1 MKEKR
6 KVPVRDTIKLLW
18 AMDRKFPVIV
28 ILQGGLNALL
38 FYLPVILVARIL
50 DLLVYRENSADPV
63 SIAVVGLVGIW
74 ILKGVKALLEK
85 EMKTRSYQI
94 AMRFETLVPVNTLN
108 ISFSDLESDYA
119 KEMRARILADRSWGS
134 GFFGVADK
142 FCNLCNS
149 GFELLGSVIML
160 IPLAMQVSGSA
171 AGKVAAALLFN
182 IGLAVVGAS
191 VYAKWYQKKE
201 SAAMNQ
207 MTQAEKNSRFW
218 YMDEGGSGAIG
229 AQSLKDIFMYRAK
242 KMIQKTIDI
251 EREGV
256 RKNVFTIARINS
268 AGGLGTGMI
277 QGILLCVS
285 YYCVLALAIAGTIT
299 VGMVLRYA
307 QAIFQACMSV
317 SASIRLAGE
326 FRTDV
331 GRIASTLEYLNLE
344 AEKTKGD
351 SFTEMTKGVIEFR
364 NISFRYPGTKE
375 LVLDHVSLKIEPS
388 EKIAVVGKNGSGKT
402 TLVKLLCRLYEP
414 EEGEILWNGKNIR
427 EYDLRE
433 WQKIFA
439 IVFQDYSLLSL
450 TLGQNVAASVQY
462 EAERAKEVLQLA
474 GFGERLNKLKKGLE
488 TVVYPEYEQDGV
500 SFSGGEEQKIAIAR
514 AIYKGGQICIL
525 DEPTA
530 ALDPVSESRVY
541 ESFDEIVK
549 GKTAVYIS
557 HRLSSCKFSDRIFVL
572 DNGKIAESG
581 THEALLSKNGLYAQL
596 WQELSCIDQPIAAC
610 AGIYGSDYKN
620 NIATCPWEKR

>member
-38 FYLPVILVARIL
+38 FYLPVLLVARIL
-50 DLLVYRENSADPV
+50 DLLVYRENSADPI

-74 ILKGVKALLEK
+74 LLKGVKALLEK

-207 MTQAEKNSRFW
+207 MTQAEKDSRFW

-242 KMIQKTIDI
+242 KMIQKTIDT

-364 NISFRYPGTKE
+364 NVSFRYPGTKE

-450 TLGQNVAASVQY
+450 TLGQNVAASEQY
-462 EAERAKEVLQLA
+462 EVERAKEVLQLA

-581 THEALLSKNGLYAQL
+581 THEALLSQNGLYAQL
-596 WQELSCIDQPIAAC
+596 WQAQAQ
-610 AGIYGSDYKN
+610 YYKV
-620 NIATCPWEKR
+620 

>member
-38 FYLPVILVARIL
+38 FYLPVLLVARIL

-74 ILKGVKALLEK
+74 LLKGVKALLEK

-207 MTQAEKNSRFW
+207 MTQAEKDSRFW

-242 KMIQKTIDI
+242 KMIQKTIDT

-364 NISFRYPGTKE
+364 NVSFRYPGTKE
-375 LVLDHVSLKIEPS
+375 LVLDHVSLKIEPP

-427 EYDLRE
+427 EYDLKE

-450 TLGQNVAASVQY
+450 TLGQNVAASEQY

-581 THEALLSKNGLYAQL
+581 THEALLSQNGLYAQL
-596 WQELSCIDQPIAAC
+596 WQAQAQ
-610 AGIYGSDYKN
+610 YYKV
-620 NIATCPWEKR
+620 

>member
-38 FYLPVILVARIL
+38 FYLPVLLVARIL
-50 DLLVYRENSADPV
+50 DLLVYRENSADPI

-74 ILKGVKALLEK
+74 LLKGVKALLEK

-94 AMRFETLVPVNTLN
+94 AMRFETLVTVNTLN

-160 IPLAMQVSGSA
+160 IPFAMQVSGSA

-207 MTQAEKNSRFW
+207 MTQAEKDSRFW

-242 KMIQKTIDI
+242 KMIQKTIDT

-256 RKNVFTIARINS
+256 RKNVFTIARINC

-364 NISFRYPGTKE
+364 NVSFRYPGTKE

-450 TLGQNVAASVQY
+450 TLWQNVAASEQY
-462 EAERAKEVLQLA
+462 EVERAKEVLQLA

-581 THEALLSKNGLYAQL
+581 THEALLSQNGLYAQL
-596 WQELSCIDQPIAAC
+596 WQAQAQ
-610 AGIYGSDYKN
+610 YYKV
-620 NIATCPWEKR
+620 

>member
-74 ILKGVKALLEK
+74 LLKGVKALLEK

-242 KMIQKTIDI
+242 KMIQKTIDT

-331 GRIASTLEYLNLE
+331 GRIASTLEYLNLK

-364 NISFRYPGTKE
+364 NVSFRYPGTKE

-581 THEALLSKNGLYAQL
+581 THEALLSQNGLYAQL
-596 WQELSCIDQPIAAC
+596 WQAQAQ
-610 AGIYGSDYKN
+610 YYKV
-620 NIATCPWEKR
+620 

>member
-38 FYLPVILVARIL
+38 FYLPVLLVARIL

-74 ILKGVKALLEK
+74 LLKGVKALLEK

-171 AGKVAAALLFN
+171 AGRVAAALLFN

-207 MTQAEKNSRFW
+207 MTQAEKDSRFW

-242 KMIQKTIDI
+242 KMIQKTIDT

-364 NISFRYPGTKE
+364 NVSFRYPGTKE

-450 TLGQNVAASVQY
+450 TLGQNVSASEQY
-462 EAERAKEVLQLA
+462 EAERAKEVMQLA

-596 WQELSCIDQPIAAC
+596 WQAQAQ
-610 AGIYGSDYKN
+610 YYKV
-620 NIATCPWEKR
+620 

>member
-38 FYLPVILVARIL
+38 FYLPVLLVARIL

-74 ILKGVKALLEK
+74 LLKGVKALLEK

-207 MTQAEKNSRFW
+207 MTQAEKDSRFW
-218 YMDEGGSGAIG
+218 YLDEGGSGAIG

-242 KMIQKTIDI
+242 KMIQKTINT

-364 NISFRYPGTKE
+364 NVSFRYPGTKE

-427 EYDLRE
+427 EYDLKE

-450 TLGQNVAASVQY
+450 TLGQNVAASEQY

-581 THEALLSKNGLYAQL
+581 THEALLSQNGLYAQL
-596 WQELSCIDQPIAAC
+596 WQAQAQ
-610 AGIYGSDYKN
+610 YYKV
-620 NIATCPWEKR
+620 

>member
-38 FYLPVILVARIL
+38 FYLPVLLVARIL

-74 ILKGVKALLEK
+74 LLKGVKALLEK

-242 KMIQKTIDI
+242 KMIQKTIDT

-364 NISFRYPGTKE
+364 NVSFRYPGTKE

-450 TLGQNVAASVQY
+450 TLGQNVAASEQY

-541 ESFDEIVK
+541 ESFNEIVK

-581 THEALLSKNGLYAQL
+581 THEALLSQNGLYAQL
-596 WQELSCIDQPIAAC
+596 WQAQAQ
-610 AGIYGSDYKN
+610 YYKV
-620 NIATCPWEKR
+620 

>member
-74 ILKGVKALLEK
+74 LLKGVKALLEK

-331 GRIASTLEYLNLE
+331 GRIASTLEYLNLK

-364 NISFRYPGTKE
+364 NVSFRYPGTKE

-581 THEALLSKNGLYAQL
+581 THEALLSQNGLYAQL
-596 WQELSCIDQPIAAC
+596 WQAQAH
-610 AGIYGSDYKN
+610 YYKV
-620 NIATCPWEKR
+620 

>member
-38 FYLPVILVARIL
+38 FYLPVLLVARIL

-74 ILKGVKALLEK
+74 LLKGVKALLEK

-207 MTQAEKNSRFW
+207 MTQAEKDSRFW

-242 KMIQKTIDI
+242 KMIQKTIDT

-317 SASIRLAGE
+317 SASVRLAGE

-364 NISFRYPGTKE
+364 NVSFRYPGTKE

-427 EYDLRE
+427 EYDLKE

-450 TLGQNVAASVQY
+450 TLGQNVAASEQY

-581 THEALLSKNGLYAQL
+581 THEALLSQNGLYAQL
-596 WQELSCIDQPIAAC
+596 WQAQAQ
-610 AGIYGSDYKN
+610 YYKV
-620 NIATCPWEKR
+620 

>member
-74 ILKGVKALLEK
+74 LLKGVKALLEK

-207 MTQAEKNSRFW
+207 MTQAEKDSRFW

-364 NISFRYPGTKE
+364 NVSFRYPGTKE

-596 WQELSCIDQPIAAC
+596 WQAQAQ
-610 AGIYGSDYKN
+610 YYKV
-620 NIATCPWEKR
+620 

>member
-256 RKNVFTIARINS
+256 RKNVFTIARING

-596 WQELSCIDQPIAAC
+596 WQAQAQ
-610 AGIYGSDYKN
+610 YYKV
-620 NIATCPWEKR
+620 

>member
-74 ILKGVKALLEK
+74 LLKGVKALLEK

-207 MTQAEKNSRFW
+207 MTQAEKDSRFW

-242 KMIQKTIDI
+242 KMIQKTVDT

-256 RKNVFTIARINS
+256 RKNVFTIARING

-364 NISFRYPGTKE
+364 NVSFRYPGTKE

-450 TLGQNVAASVQY
+450 TLGQNVAASEQY

-541 ESFDEIVK
+541 ESFDVIVK

-581 THEALLSKNGLYAQL
+581 THEALLSQNGLYAQL
-596 WQELSCIDQPIAAC
+596 WQAQAQ
-610 AGIYGSDYKN
+610 YYKV
-620 NIATCPWEKR
+620 

>member
-6 KVPVRDTIKLLW
+6 KVPVQDTIKLLW

-38 FYLPVILVARIL
+38 FYLPVLLVARIL

-74 ILKGVKALLEK
+74 LLKGVKALLEK

-171 AGKVAAALLFN
+171 AGRVAAALLFN

-207 MTQAEKNSRFW
+207 MTQAEKDSRFW

-242 KMIQKTIDI
+242 KMIQKTIDT

-364 NISFRYPGTKE
+364 NVSFRYPGTKE

-450 TLGQNVAASVQY
+450 TLGQNVAASEQY

-596 WQELSCIDQPIAAC
+596 WQAQAQ
-610 AGIYGSDYKN
+610 YYKV
-620 NIATCPWEKR
+620 

>member
-38 FYLPVILVARIL
+38 FYLPVLLVARIL

-74 ILKGVKALLEK
+74 LLKGVKALLEK

-242 KMIQKTIDI
+242 KMIQKTVDT

-364 NISFRYPGTKE
+364 NVSFRYPGTKE

-450 TLGQNVAASVQY
+450 TLGQNVAASEQY

-581 THEALLSKNGLYAQL
+581 THEALLSQNGLYAQL
-596 WQELSCIDQPIAAC
+596 WQAQAQ
-610 AGIYGSDYKN
+610 YYKV
-620 NIATCPWEKR
+620 

>member
-38 FYLPVILVARIL
+38 FYLPVLLVARIL

-74 ILKGVKALLEK
+74 LLKGVKALLEK

-171 AGKVAAALLFN
+171 AGRVAAALLFN

-242 KMIQKTIDI
+242 KMIQKTIDT

-364 NISFRYPGTKE
+364 NVSFRYPGTKE

-450 TLGQNVAASVQY
+450 TLGQNVAASEQY
-462 EAERAKEVLQLA
+462 EAERAKKVLQLA

-596 WQELSCIDQPIAAC
+596 WQAQAQ
-610 AGIYGSDYKN
+610 YYKV
-620 NIATCPWEKR
+620 

>member
-74 ILKGVKALLEK
+74 LLKGVKALLEK

-242 KMIQKTIDI
+242 KMIQKTIDT

-364 NISFRYPGTKE
+364 NVSFRYPGTKE

-450 TLGQNVAASVQY
+450 TLGQNVAASEQY
-462 EAERAKEVLQLA
+462 ETERAKEVLQLA

-572 DNGKIAESG
+572 DNGKIVESG

-596 WQELSCIDQPIAAC
+596 WQAQAQ
-610 AGIYGSDYKN
+610 YYKV
-620 NIATCPWEKR
+620 

>member
-38 FYLPVILVARIL
+38 FYLPVLLVARIL

-74 ILKGVKALLEK
+74 LLKGVKALLEK

-149 GFELLGSVIML
+149 GFELGSVIML

-229 AQSLKDIFMYRAK
+229 AQSLKDIFMYRVK
-242 KMIQKTIDI
+242 KMIQKTINT

-307 QAIFQACMSV
+307 QAIFQACMSI

-344 AEKTKGD
+344 AKKTKGD

-364 NISFRYPGTKE
+364 NVSFRYPGTKE

-427 EYDLRE
+427 EYDLKE

-450 TLGQNVAASVQY
+450 TLGQNVAASEQY

-581 THEALLSKNGLYAQL
+581 THEALLSQNGLYAQL
-596 WQELSCIDQPIAAC
+596 WQAQAQ
-610 AGIYGSDYKN
+610 YYKV
-620 NIATCPWEKR
+620 

>member
-38 FYLPVILVARIL
+38 FYLPVLLVARIL

-74 ILKGVKALLEK
+74 LLKGVKALLEK

-242 KMIQKTIDI
+242 KMIQKTIDT

-256 RKNVFTIARINS
+256 RENVFTIARINS

-364 NISFRYPGTKE
+364 NVSFRYPGTKE

-450 TLGQNVAASVQY
+450 TLGQNVAASEQY
-462 EAERAKEVLQLA
+462 EVERAKEVLQLA

-581 THEALLSKNGLYAQL
+581 THEALLSQNGLYAQL
-596 WQELSCIDQPIAAC
+596 WQAQAQ
-610 AGIYGSDYKN
+610 YYKV
-620 NIATCPWEKR
+620 

>member
-38 FYLPVILVARIL
+38 FYLPVFLVARIL

-74 ILKGVKALLEK
+74 LLKGVKALLEK

-207 MTQAEKNSRFW
+207 MTQAEKDSRFW

-242 KMIQKTIDI
+242 KMIQKTVDT

-351 SFTEMTKGVIEFR
+351 SFTEMKKGVIEFR
-364 NISFRYPGTKE
+364 NVSFRYPGTKE

-450 TLGQNVAASVQY
+450 TLGQNVAASEQY

-581 THEALLSKNGLYAQL
+581 THEALLSQNGLYAQL
-596 WQELSCIDQPIAAC
+596 WQAQAQ
-610 AGIYGSDYKN
+610 YYKV
-620 NIATCPWEKR
+620 

>member
-74 ILKGVKALLEK
+74 LLKGVKALLEK

-171 AGKVAAALLFN
+171 AGKIAAALLFN

-207 MTQAEKNSRFW
+207 MTQAEKDSRFW

-331 GRIASTLEYLNLE
+331 GRIASTLEYLNLK

-364 NISFRYPGTKE
+364 NVSFRYPGTKE

-581 THEALLSKNGLYAQL
+581 THEALLSQNGLYAQL
-596 WQELSCIDQPIAAC
+596 WQAQAQ
-610 AGIYGSDYKN
+610 YYKV
-620 NIATCPWEKR
+620 

>member
-218 YMDEGGSGAIG
+218 YMDEGGSGVIG

-596 WQELSCIDQPIAAC
+596 WQAQAQ
-610 AGIYGSDYKN
+610 YYKV
-620 NIATCPWEKR
+620 

>member
-38 FYLPVILVARIL
+38 FYLPVLLVARIL

-74 ILKGVKALLEK
+74 LLKGVKALLEK

-242 KMIQKTIDI
+242 KMIQKTIDT

-364 NISFRYPGTKE
+364 NVSFRYPGTKE

-572 DNGKIAESG
+572 DNGKIVESG

-596 WQELSCIDQPIAAC
+596 WQAQAQ
-610 AGIYGSDYKN
+610 YYKV
-620 NIATCPWEKR
+620 

>member
-38 FYLPVILVARIL
+38 FYLPVLLVARIL

-242 KMIQKTIDI
+242 KMIQKTIDT
-251 EREGV
+251 EWEGV

-364 NISFRYPGTKE
+364 NVSFRYPGTKE

-450 TLGQNVAASVQY
+450 TLGQNVAASEQY

-581 THEALLSKNGLYAQL
+581 THEALLSQNGLYAQL
-596 WQELSCIDQPIAAC
+596 WQAQAQ
-610 AGIYGSDYKN
+610 YYKV
-620 NIATCPWEKR
+620 

>member
-74 ILKGVKALLEK
+74 LLKGVKALLEK

-256 RKNVFTIARINS
+256 RENVFTIARINS

-364 NISFRYPGTKE
+364 NVSFRYPGTKE

-596 WQELSCIDQPIAAC
+596 WQAQAQ
-610 AGIYGSDYKN
+610 YYKV
-620 NIATCPWEKR
+620 

>member
-242 KMIQKTIDI
+242 KMIQKTIDT

-364 NISFRYPGTKE
+364 NVSFRYPGTKE

-450 TLGQNVAASVQY
+450 TLGQNVAASEQY

-596 WQELSCIDQPIAAC
+596 WQAQAQ
-610 AGIYGSDYKN
+610 YYKV
-620 NIATCPWEKR
+620 

>member
-38 FYLPVILVARIL
+38 FYLPVLLVARIL

-74 ILKGVKALLEK
+74 LLKGVKALLEK

-207 MTQAEKNSRFW
+207 MTQAEKDSRFW

-242 KMIQKTIDI
+242 KMIQKTIDT

-256 RKNVFTIARINS
+256 RENVFTIARINS

-364 NISFRYPGTKE
+364 NVSFRYPGTKE

-427 EYDLRE
+427 EYDLKE

-450 TLGQNVAASVQY
+450 TLGQNVAASEQY

-581 THEALLSKNGLYAQL
+581 THEALLSQNGLYAQL
-596 WQELSCIDQPIAAC
+596 WQAQAQ
-610 AGIYGSDYKN
+610 YYKV
-620 NIATCPWEKR
+620 

>member
-38 FYLPVILVARIL
+38 FYLPVLLVARIL

-74 ILKGVKALLEK
+74 LLKGVKALLEK

-229 AQSLKDIFMYRAK
+229 AQSLKEIFMYRAK
-242 KMIQKTIDI
+242 KMIQKTIDT

-256 RKNVFTIARINS
+256 RENVFTIARINS

-364 NISFRYPGTKE
+364 NVSFRYPGTKE

-450 TLGQNVAASVQY
+450 TLGQNVAASEQY

-596 WQELSCIDQPIAAC
+596 WQAQAQ
-610 AGIYGSDYKN
+610 YYKV
-620 NIATCPWEKR
+620 

>member
-450 TLGQNVAASVQY
+450 TLGQNVAASEQY
-462 EAERAKEVLQLA
+462 ETERAKEVLQLA

-596 WQELSCIDQPIAAC
+596 WQAQAQ
-610 AGIYGSDYKN
+610 YYKV
-620 NIATCPWEKR
+620 

>member
-38 FYLPVILVARIL
+38 FYLPVLLVARIL
-50 DLLVYRENSADPV
+50 DLLVYRENSAEPV

-74 ILKGVKALLEK
+74 LLKGVKALLEK

-242 KMIQKTIDI
+242 KMIQKTIDT

-364 NISFRYPGTKE
+364 NVSFRYPGTKE

-450 TLGQNVAASVQY
+450 TLGQNVAASEQY

-596 WQELSCIDQPIAAC
+596 WHAQAQ
-610 AGIYGSDYKN
+610 YYKV
-620 NIATCPWEKR
+620 

>member
-1 MKEKR
+1 
-6 KVPVRDTIKLLW
+6 
-18 AMDRKFPVIV
+18 MDRKFPVIV

-596 WQELSCIDQPIAAC
+596 WQAQAQYYNCLLYTSPSPRDC
-610 AGIYGSDYKN
+610 S
-620 NIATCPWEKR
+620 

>member
-38 FYLPVILVARIL
+38 FYLPVLLVARIL

-74 ILKGVKALLEK
+74 LLKGVKALLEK

-160 IPLAMQVSGSA
+160 IPLAMQVSVSA

-242 KMIQKTIDI
+242 KMIQKTINT

-268 AGGLGTGMI
+268 AGGIGTGMI

-364 NISFRYPGTKE
+364 NVSFRYPGTKE

-427 EYDLRE
+427 EYDLKE

-450 TLGQNVAASVQY
+450 TLGQNVAASEQY

-581 THEALLSKNGLYAQL
+581 THEALLSQNGLYAQL
-596 WQELSCIDQPIAAC
+596 WQAQAQ
-610 AGIYGSDYKN
+610 YYKV
-620 NIATCPWEKR
+620 

>member
-74 ILKGVKALLEK
+74 LLKGVKALLEK

-207 MTQAEKNSRFW
+207 MTQAEKDSRFW

-256 RKNVFTIARINS
+256 RKNVFTIARING

-581 THEALLSKNGLYAQL
+581 THEALLSQNGLYAQL
-596 WQELSCIDQPIAAC
+596 WQAQAQ
-610 AGIYGSDYKN
+610 YYKV
-620 NIATCPWEKR
+620 

>member
-38 FYLPVILVARIL
+38 FYLPVLLVARIL

-74 ILKGVKALLEK
+74 LLKGVKALLEK

-242 KMIQKTIDI
+242 KMIQKTIDT

-450 TLGQNVAASVQY
+450 TLGQNVAASEQY

-581 THEALLSKNGLYAQL
+581 THEALLSQNGLYAQL
-596 WQELSCIDQPIAAC
+596 WQAQAQ
-610 AGIYGSDYKN
+610 YYKV
-620 NIATCPWEKR
+620 

>member
-38 FYLPVILVARIL
+38 FYLPVLLVARIL

-74 ILKGVKALLEK
+74 LLKGVKALLGK

-242 KMIQKTIDI
+242 KMIQKTIDT

-364 NISFRYPGTKE
+364 NVSFRYPGTKE

-450 TLGQNVAASVQY
+450 TLGQNVAASEQY

-581 THEALLSKNGLYAQL
+581 THEALLSQNGLYAQL
-596 WQELSCIDQPIAAC
+596 WQAQAQ
-610 AGIYGSDYKN
+610 YYKV
-620 NIATCPWEKR
+620 

>member
-38 FYLPVILVARIL
+38 FYLPVLLVARIL

-74 ILKGVKALLEK
+74 LLKGVKALLEK

-242 KMIQKTIDI
+242 KMIQKTIDT

-256 RKNVFTIARINS
+256 RENVFTIARINS

-364 NISFRYPGTKE
+364 NVSFRYPGTKE

-450 TLGQNVAASVQY
+450 TLGQNVAASEQY

-488 TVVYPEYEQDGV
+488 TMVYPEYEQDGV

-596 WQELSCIDQPIAAC
+596 WQAQAQ
-610 AGIYGSDYKN
+610 YYKV
-620 NIATCPWEKR
+620 

>member
-38 FYLPVILVARIL
+38 FYLPVLLVARIL

-74 ILKGVKALLEK
+74 LLKGVKALLEK

-142 FCNLCNS
+142 FCNLCNF

-207 MTQAEKNSRFW
+207 MTQAEKDSRFW

-242 KMIQKTIDI
+242 KMIQKTIDT

-344 AEKTKGD
+344 AKKTKGD

-364 NISFRYPGTKE
+364 NVSFRYPGTKE

-450 TLGQNVAASVQY
+450 TLGQNVAASEQY

-581 THEALLSKNGLYAQL
+581 THEALLSQNGLYAQL
-596 WQELSCIDQPIAAC
+596 WQVQAQ
-610 AGIYGSDYKN
+610 YYKV
-620 NIATCPWEKR
+620 

>member
-38 FYLPVILVARIL
+38 FYLPVLLVARIL

-74 ILKGVKALLEK
+74 LLKGVKALLEK

-229 AQSLKDIFMYRAK
+229 AQPLKDIFMYRAK
-242 KMIQKTIDI
+242 KMIQKTIDT

-364 NISFRYPGTKE
+364 NVSFRYPGTKE

-450 TLGQNVAASVQY
+450 TLGQNVAASEQY

-581 THEALLSKNGLYAQL
+581 THEALLSQNGLYAQL
-596 WQELSCIDQPIAAC
+596 WQAQAQ
-610 AGIYGSDYKN
+610 YYKV
-620 NIATCPWEKR
+620 

>member
-38 FYLPVILVARIL
+38 FYLPVLLVARIL

-74 ILKGVKALLEK
+74 LLKGVKALLEK

-207 MTQAEKNSRFW
+207 MTQAEKDSRFW

-242 KMIQKTIDI
+242 KMIQKTIDT

-364 NISFRYPGTKE
+364 NVSFRYPGTKE

-450 TLGQNVAASVQY
+450 TLGQNVAASEQY
-462 EAERAKEVLQLA
+462 ETERAKEVLQLA

-581 THEALLSKNGLYAQL
+581 THEALLSQNGLYAQL
-596 WQELSCIDQPIAAC
+596 WQAQAQ
-610 AGIYGSDYKN
+610 YYKV
-620 NIATCPWEKR
+620 

>member
-38 FYLPVILVARIL
+38 FYLPVLLVARIL

-74 ILKGVKALLEK
+74 LLKGVKALLEK

-450 TLGQNVAASVQY
+450 TLGQNVAASEQY

-572 DNGKIAESG
+572 DNGKIVESG

-596 WQELSCIDQPIAAC
+596 WQAQAQ
-610 AGIYGSDYKN
+610 YYKV
-620 NIATCPWEKR
+620 

>member
-74 ILKGVKALLEK
+74 LLKGVKALLEK

-207 MTQAEKNSRFW
+207 MTQAEKDSRFW

-242 KMIQKTIDI
+242 KMIQKTVDT

-256 RKNVFTIARINS
+256 RKNVFTIARING

-351 SFTEMTKGVIEFR
+351 SFTEMAKGVIEFR
-364 NISFRYPGTKE
+364 NVSFRYPGTKE

-450 TLGQNVAASVQY
+450 TLGQNVAASEQY
-462 EAERAKEVLQLA
+462 ETERAKEVLQLA

-581 THEALLSKNGLYAQL
+581 THEALLSQNGLYAQL
-596 WQELSCIDQPIAAC
+596 WQAQAQ
-610 AGIYGSDYKN
+610 YYKV
-620 NIATCPWEKR
+620 